1 SNLITYLKI
10 FLIVIHTL
18 ICSTIGLV
26 VIFIDRSFT
35 LYHYLAKIFPLG
47 ILIISGVRV
56 KVSGME
62 NINRKDVYVFASN
75 HSSQLDIT
83 ALQWG
88 VPNRLSMIFKKE
100 LARIPFFGWQL
111 YLGPYVVVDRKD
123 PQAAMK
129 SLKEAKKVMDEKKI
143 SVLVFPEGTRSETG
157 EVQSFKRGAFYLAS
171 HSGYPIVPITINGTK
186 KIMPKGSFKLKSGT
200 IYLHFDKPIPTDN
213 IKTKQEEIALMEKVR
228 EIIISNQKE
237 YE

>member
-1 SNLITYLKI
+1 MITYVKI
-10 FLIVIHTL
+10 FLIAIHTL
-18 ICSTIGLV
+18 VCSIIGIA
-26 VIFIDRSFT
+26 VIFLDRTFT
-35 LYHYLAKIFPLG
+35 LYHYLAKIFPGG
-47 ILIISGVRV
+47 ILLITGVRV
-56 KVSGME
+56 KVTGLG
-62 NINRKDVYVFASN
+62 NIDRKAVYVFASN

-129 SLKEAKKVMDEKKI
+129 SLQRAKWVMDKKKI

-157 EVQSFKRGAFYLAS
+157 EVQSFKRGAFYLAA

-186 KIMPKGSFKLKSGT
+186 KIMPKGTFKLKRGT
-200 IYLHFDKPIPTDN
+200 VYLHFDKPIPTDN
-213 IKTKQEEIALMEKVR
+213 IKSKPDEIALMEKVR

-237 YE
+237 IE

>member
-1 SNLITYLKI
+1 MITYVKI
-10 FLIVIHTL
+10 FLIGIHTF
-18 ICSTIGLV
+18 ICSIFGL
-26 VIFIDRSFT
+26 IFIFLDRSFT
-35 LYHYLAKIFPLG
+35 VYHYIAKIFPGG
-47 ILIISGVRV
+47 ILLISGVRV
-56 KVSGME
+56 KITGLE
-62 NINRKDVYVFASN
+62 NIDRKAVYVFASN

-111 YLGPYVVVDRKD
+111 YLGPYVVIDRKD
-123 PQAAMK
+123 PKAAMK
-129 SLKEAKKVMDEKKI
+129 SLIEAKKVMDQKHI

-157 EVQSFKRGAFYLAS
+157 EVQSFKRGAFYLAA

-186 KIMPKGSFKLKSGT
+186 NVLPKGTFKIKRGT
-200 IYLHFDKPIPTDN
+200 IYLHFDKPIPTNN
-213 IKTKQEEIALMEKVR
+213 IKSKQDELELMNKVR

-237 YE
+237 YN

>member
-1 SNLITYLKI
+1 MITYIKI
-10 FLIVIHTL
+10 FFIVIHTL
-18 ICSTIGLV
+18 ICSIIGLV

-47 ILIISGVRV
+47 ILIISGIRV
-56 KVSGME
+56 KVTGLE
-62 NINRKDVYVFASN
+62 NIDKKAVYVFASN
-75 HSSQLDIT
+75 HSSQIDIT

-129 SLKEAKKVMDEKKI
+129 SLQRAKWVMDKKKI

-157 EVQSFKRGAFYLAS
+157 EVQNFKRGAFYLAA
-171 HSGYPIVPITINGTK
+171 HSGYPIVPITINGTG
-186 KIMPKGSFKLKSGT
+186 KIMPKGTSQLKSG
-200 IYLHFDKPIPTDN
+200 IVYLHFDKPIPTDN
-213 IKTKQEEIALMEKVR
+213 VKSKPDELALMEKVR
-228 EIIISNQKE
+228 NIIISNQKE
-237 YE
+237 IE

>member
-1 SNLITYLKI
+1 MITYIKI

-47 ILIISGVRV
+47 ILIISGVKV
-56 KVSGME
+56 KITGLE

-157 EVQSFKRGAFYLAS
+157 EVQLFKRGAFYLAS

-200 IYLHFDKPIPTDN
+200 IYLHFDKPIPTNN

-228 EIIISNQKE
+228 KIIISNQKE
-237 YE
+237 YN

>member
-1 SNLITYLKI
+1 MITYIKI

-18 ICSTIGLV
+18 ICSSIGLV
-26 VIFIDRSFT
+26 VIFLDRTFT

-56 KVSGME
+56 KVTGLE
-62 NINRKDVYVFASN
+62 NIDRKAVYVFASN

-111 YLGPYVVVDRKD
+111 YLGPYVVIDRKD
-123 PQAAMK
+123 PKAAMN
-129 SLKEAKKVMDEKKI
+129 SLTEAKKVMDKKHI

-157 EVQSFKRGAFYLAS
+157 EVQSFKRGAFYLAA

-186 KIMPKGSFKLKSGT
+186 NVLPKGTFKLKSGT
-200 IYLHFDKPIPTDN
+200 IHLHFDKPIPTDN
-213 IKTKQEEIALMEKVR
+213 IKTKQDELELMEKVR
-228 EIIISNQKE
+228 SIIISNQKE
-237 YE
+237 YD

>member
-1 SNLITYLKI
+1 MITYLKI

-26 VIFIDRSFT
+26 VIFLDRSFT

-47 ILIISGVRV
+47 ILIISGIRV
-56 KVSGME
+56 KATGLE
-62 NINRKDVYVFASN
+62 NIDRKAVYVFASN

-111 YLGPYVVVDRKD
+111 YLGPYVVIDRKD
-123 PQAAMK
+123 PKAAMN
-129 SLKEAKKVMDEKKI
+129 SLTEAKKVMDKKKI

-157 EVQSFKRGAFYLAS
+157 EVQSFKRGAFYLAA

-186 KIMPKGSFKLKSGT
+186 KIMPKGSFRLKSGT
-200 IYLHFDKPIPTDN
+200 IYLHFDKPIPTDH
-213 IKTKQEEIALMEKVR
+213 ISSKQDELTLMEKVR

-237 YE
+237 IV

>member
-1 SNLITYLKI
+1 MITYIKI

-18 ICSTIGLV
+18 ICSSIGLV
-26 VIFIDRSFT
+26 VIFLDRTFT

-56 KVSGME
+56 KVTGLE
-62 NINRKDVYVFASN
+62 NIDRKSVYVFASN

-111 YLGPYVVVDRKD
+111 YLGPYVVIDRKD
-123 PQAAMK
+123 PKAAMN
-129 SLKEAKKVMDEKKI
+129 SLTEAKKVMDNKKI

-157 EVQSFKRGAFYLAS
+157 EVQSFKRGAFYLAA

-186 KIMPKGSFKLKSGT
+186 NVLPKGTFKLKSGT
-200 IYLHFDKPIPTDN
+200 IYLHFDKPIPTDSIN
-213 IKTKQEEIALMEKVR
+213 SKQDEIALMEKVR

-237 YE
+237 YT

>member
-1 SNLITYLKI
+1 LITYIKI

-18 ICSTIGLV
+18 VCSIFGLIF
-26 VIFIDRSFT
+26 IFIDRSFT
-35 LYHYLAKIFPLG
+35 LYHFIAKIFPLG

-56 KVSGME
+56 KITGLE
-62 NINRKDVYVFASN
+62 NIDRKAVYVFASN

-123 PQAAMK
+123 PQAAIKSMK
-129 SLKEAKKVMDEKKI
+129 KAKKVMDEKKI
-143 SVLVFPEGTRSETG
+143 SVLVFPEGTRSKTG
-157 EVQSFKRGAFYLAS
+157 EVQPFKRGAFYLAA
-171 HSGYPIVPITINGTK
+171 HSGYPIVPITVNGTG
-186 KIMPKGSFKLKSGT
+186 KIMPKGTFKLKRGT
-200 IYLHFDKPIPTDN
+200 IYLHFDKPISTEQ
-213 IKTKQEEIALMEKVR
+213 IKTKQDELALMEKVR

-237 YE
+237 FN

>member
-1 SNLITYLKI
+1 MITYLKI

-26 VIFIDRSFT
+26 VIFLDRSFT

-47 ILIISGVRV
+47 ILIISGIRV
-56 KVSGME
+56 KATGLE
-62 NINRKDVYVFASN
+62 NIDRKAVYVFASN

-111 YLGPYVVVDRKD
+111 YLGPYVVIDSKD
-123 PQAAMK
+123 PKAAMN
-129 SLKEAKKVMDEKKI
+129 SLTEAKKVMDKKKI

-157 EVQSFKRGAFYLAS
+157 EVQSFKRGAFYLAA

-186 KIMPKGSFKLKSGT
+186 KIMPKGSFRLKSGT
-200 IYLHFDKPIPTDN
+200 IYLHFDKPIPTDH
-213 IKTKQEEIALMEKVR
+213 ISSKQDELALMEKVR

-237 YE
+237 IE

>member
-1 SNLITYLKI
+1 MITYIKI

-47 ILIISGVRV
+47 ILIISGVKV
-56 KVSGME
+56 KITGIE

-157 EVQSFKRGAFYLAS
+157 EVQLFKRGAFYLAS

-200 IYLHFDKPIPTDN
+200 IYLHFDKPIPTNN

-237 YE
+237 YN

>member
-1 SNLITYLKI
+1 MITYIKI
-10 FLIVIHTL
+10 FLIVIHTF
-18 ICSTIGLV
+18 ICSIFGLIF
-26 VIFIDRSFT
+26 IFIDRSFT

-56 KVSGME
+56 KVTGLE
-62 NINRKDVYVFASN
+62 NIDRKAVYVFASN

-111 YLGPYVVVDRKD
+111 YLGPYVVIDRKD
-123 PQAAMK
+123 PQAAIK
-129 SLKEAKKVMDEKKI
+129 SLKKAKWVMDNKKI
-143 SVLVFPEGTRSETG
+143 SILVFPEGTRSKTG
-157 EVQSFKRGAFYLAS
+157 EVQSFKRGAFYLAA
-171 HSGYPIVPITINGTK
+171 HSGYPIVPITINGTS
-186 KIMPKGSFKLKSGT
+186 KIMPKGTFRLRRGT

-213 IKTKQEEIALMEKVR
+213 IRSKQDEIALMEKVR
-228 EIIISNQKE
+228 EIIVSNKKE
-237 YE
+237 IN

>member
-1 SNLITYLKI
+1 LITYIKI

-18 ICSTIGLV
+18 ICSSIGLIF
-26 VIFIDRSFT
+26 IFIDRSFT
-35 LYHYLAKIFPLG
+35 LYHYIAKLFPLG
-47 ILIISGVRV
+47 ILIISGIRV
-56 KVSGME
+56 KITGLE
-62 NINRKDVYVFASN
+62 NIDRKAVYVFASN

-123 PQAAMK
+123 PKAAMN
-129 SLKEAKKVMDEKKI
+129 SLIEAKKVMDKKRI
-143 SVLVFPEGTRSETG
+143 SVLVFPEGTRSTTG
-157 EVQSFKRGAFYLAS
+157 EVKSFKRGAFYLAS
-171 HSGYPIVPITINGTK
+171 HSGYPIVPITVNGTD

-200 IYLHFDKPIPTDN
+200 IYLHFDKPISTEN
-213 IKTKQEEIALMEKVR
+213 IKTKQDELALMEKVR
-228 EIIISNQKE
+228 EIIIRNRKD
-237 YE
+237 YN

>member
-1 SNLITYLKI
+1 MITYIKI
-10 FLIVIHTL
+10 FLIVIHTFV
-18 ICSTIGLV
+18 CSIFGL
-26 VIFIDRSFT
+26 IFIFLDRSFT
-35 LYHYLAKIFPLG
+35 IYHYIAKIFPGG
-47 ILIISGVRV
+47 ILLISGVRV
-56 KVSGME
+56 KVTGLE
-62 NINRKDVYVFASN
+62 NIDRKAVYVFASN

-111 YLGPYVVVDRKD
+111 YLGPYVVIDRND
-123 PQAAMK
+123 PKAAMN
-129 SLKEAKKVMDEKKI
+129 SLTEAKKVMDKRKI
-143 SVLVFPEGTRSETG
+143 SVLVFPEGTRSKTG
-157 EVQSFKRGAFYLAS
+157 EVQSFKRGAFYLAA

-186 KIMPKGSFKLKSGT
+186 KIMPKGTFKLKSGT

-213 IKTKQEEIALMEKVR
+213 IKSKQDELALMEKVR

-237 YE
+237 YN

>member
-1 SNLITYLKI
+1 MITYLKI
-10 FLIVIHTL
+10 FLIVIHTF
-18 ICSTIGLV
+18 ICSVFGLI

-35 LYHYLAKIFPLG
+35 LYHLLSKVFSGG
-47 ILIISGVRV
+47 ILLITGIKVKQSGL
-56 KVSGME
+56 E
-62 NINRKDVYVFASN
+62 NIDSKAVYVFASN

-111 YLGPYVVVDRKD
+111 ALGPYVIIDRKD

-129 SLKEAKKVMDEKKI
+129 SLADAKKVMDKKKI
-143 SVLVFPEGTRSETG
+143 SVLVFPEGTRSKTG
-157 EVQSFKRGAFYLAS
+157 EIQSFKRGAFYLAAR
-171 HSGYPIVPITINGTK
+171 SGYPIVPITINGTA
-186 KIMPKGSFKLKSGT
+186 KIMPKGTFKLKRGT

-213 IKTKQEEIALMEKVR
+213 IKTKQNELELMEKVR
-228 EIIISNQKE
+228 NTIIANKKD
-237 YE
+237 